1 MYNPDYPIA
10 SGAGFIQHTYKP
22 SEQQHQNEYF
32 YYNGMGAVNPFDNN
46 NTMAYSRRN
55 MGYPQQQYGCYGAP
69 MSMPMPMSA
78 QPNFS
83 NNQTIPEANVV
94 PFGTYP
100 PVPTATAGVPA
111 FNALVESR
119 RNASAV
125 ANCSNP
131 WATNQQQIPTAVAQP
146 TQTMPT
152 QTMPTQQ
159 ASYFNQ
165 YCADFRNPN
174 AAIEMNASALY
185 GNGLTCFDR
194 KSGCWENNYTA
205 GRTIPTPAVDWRA
218 STAENQY
225 QSQMYFPAAQYPK
238 TNTSWSEI
246 AKNNWSNCNI

>member
-10 SGAGFIQHTYKP
+10 SGTGFIQHTYQTF
-22 SEQQHQNEYF
+22 EQQHQNEYF

-46 NTMAYSRRN
+46 NNMADSRRN
-55 MGYPQQQYGCYGAP
+55 MGYRQQQYGCYGAP

-94 PFGTYP
+94 PFGNISTSTYSNRRCSS
-100 PVPTATAGVPA
+100 

-131 WATNQQQIPTAVAQP
+131 WATNQQQIPTAVAQQP

-165 YCADFRNPN
+165 YCADFRGNPN

-205 GRTIPTPAVDWRA
+205 GRTI
-218 STAENQY
+218 
-225 QSQMYFPAAQYPK
+225 
-238 TNTSWSEI
+238 
-246 AKNNWSNCNI
+246 